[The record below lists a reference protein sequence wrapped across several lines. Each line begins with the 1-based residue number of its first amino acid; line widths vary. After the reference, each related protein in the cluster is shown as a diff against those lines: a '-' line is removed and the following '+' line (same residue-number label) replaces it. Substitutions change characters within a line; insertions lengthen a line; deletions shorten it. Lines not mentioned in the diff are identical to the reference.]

1 MSKSKIVGIVA
12 LIAFTMAILLVGN
25 ALAGER
31 GKISSRNVYYSPTFH
46 TLKVPD
52 VEDHTIMLYEGKGI
66 SFTEKWGACLVYE
79 AGIVDT
85 IKGEGTCQ
93 GYTQYSFPDGS
104 TTMQKWEGR
113 LGAARNEGTWTYI
126 KGTGKFNG
134 IQGKGTWKASLM
146 SPERWYSDGVGEY
159 TLP

>member
-1 MSKSKIVGIVA
+1 MSKSKIVPMMA
-12 LIAFTMAILLVGN
+12 LIAFVMSILLMGN
-25 ALAGER
+25 AVAGER
-31 GKISSRNVYYSPTFH
+31 GKIASRNIYYSPTTH

-52 VEDHTIMLYEGKGI
+52 MEDHVILAYEGKGI
-66 SFTEKWGACLVYE
+66 TFEEKWGACLTYE
-79 AGIVDT
+79 IGTVNL

-93 GYTQYSFPDGS
+93 GFTQYSFPDGS
-104 TTMQKWEGR
+104 TFTQKWEGKI
-113 LGAARNEGTWTYI
+113 GARSEGTWTFI

-134 IQGKGTWKASLM
+134 IQGKGTWKAYMM